1 MHIGLFVVATE
12 NSMPIVDLAPAAEQL
27 GFESLWFPEHS
38 HIPLDSAYPGGI
50 PIPEEYAH
58 TLDPFICLATAASV
72 TNTIR
77 LGTGICLVI
86 ERDTIL
92 TAKEVATIDLVSN
105 GRFEF
110 GIGGGWNQREMA
122 HHGTEYKTR
131 FDKLED
137 QITAMKVIWSEAVAE
152 HHGPFVDFNPSWSWP
167 KPVQSPHPP
176 ILLGGESIHTLRR
189 VVAYC
194 DGWLPRARD
203 PENVFNGMLQLKEL
217 ADKAGR
223 DIPVSVFGVAPKI
236 DLINQ
241 FKAAGAKRCI
251 ILLPAENES
260 KTLERLDRYANL
272 ISYETLS
279 NQQE

>member
-12 NSMPIVDLAPAAEQL
+12 NSMPIVELAPAAEQR

-50 PIPEEYAH
+50 SIPEEYAH

-72 TNTIR
+72 TTEIR

-86 ERDTIL
+86 ERDTLL

-110 GIGGGWNQREMA
+110 GIGGGWNQKEMA
-122 HHGTEYKTR
+122 HHGTDYSTR
-131 FDKLED
+131 FKKLED
-137 QITAMKVIWSEAVAE
+137 QVAAMKVIWTEEIAE
-152 HHGPFVDFNPSWSWP
+152 YHGSFVDFNPSWSWP
-167 KPVQSPHPP
+167 KPIQKPHPP

-189 VVAYC
+189 VLAYC

-203 PENVFNGMLQLKEL
+203 PDMVLAGMAQLREM
-217 ADKAGR
+217 AAKAGR
-223 DIPVSVFGVAPKI
+223 EIPVSIFGVAPKAE
-236 DLINQ
+236 LIRQ
-241 FKAAGAKRCI
+241 FEAEGARRCI
-251 ILLPAENES
+251 ILLPADDRN
-260 KTLERLDRYANL
+260 KTLERLDRYAEL
-272 ISYETLS
+272 IS
-279 NQQE
+279 